1 RHPAPDPVHHVV
13 HQLDVGGGTHER
25 QRDEVHAELQRE
37 FQVLDVLFGQ
47 GGHRHVHAGQRDA
60 LVVGDRPALGHPA
73 DDVVAVDAHD
83 DQADLAVVDQQ
94 AVAGLGIGGELLVG
108 GGNTVVR

>member
-1 RHPAPDPVHHVV
+1 
-13 HQLDVGGGTHER
+13 
-25 QRDEVHAELQRE
+25 QRE

-108 GGNTVVR
+108 GGNTVVRALDVVDGDPDFLTGGPHRAVL